1 MSIAKDSGTDIDLG
15 RKDIDKQSDPQLGRK
30 EIDRGQAPPRERGVI
45 SELGRKEIDKS
56 EPAKTDAEGRK
67 AIDRPEEG
75 G

>member
-56 EPAKTDAEGRK
+56 EPAKADTDGRK